1 MDAFTEDYLK
11 LWGFD
16 HLVSRFKEEEIDK
29 IAFLNLTEN
38 MVITLI
44 PKMGPQSKFL
54 ALLQTLKDEIQ
65 KEKVGNSKSQY
76 IRYLINIMNDTKLFK
91 EILSSKS
98 NSEVLSES
106 SNAIDIQNIEMVI
119 SEDDF
124 NYFNNEQSSL
134 NISPDE
140 SSSTQLFLQVFN
152 QIIGMNSDD
161 CSLGK
166 YINDYQDGKMVLDY
180 YNCHKCLSFTMK
192 NKLSSVLIKH
202 ELQKQSD
209 LKINK
214 LLIQNIF
221 PSENQS
227 TYFIP
232 YYKEGD
238 IVSPNRGKLFDKYC
252 NIKRKIIKI
261 NPSNKRKHDDE
272 PQLNPCEGY
281 KLQLYNI
288 FSTYH
293 KNKIVVKLLSLN
305 TCSIILIDYEDSLTW
320 LKNHVEPEIVL
331 HKLWNETSLHRL
343 KLHKNDYMMNV
354 YPALKKPTGHCLV
367 DIDFAHLYPDK
378 TMCLFQKFETFKNKL
393 KIYLRDDDL
402 AAFQLIPFLLSP
414 VNVALNNKQILRPS
428 KIEQLHAF
436 IVNIQL

>member
-1 MDAFTEDYLK
+1 
-11 LWGFD
+11 
-16 HLVSRFKEEEIDK
+16 
-29 IAFLNLTEN
+29 
-38 MVITLI
+38 
-44 PKMGPQSKFL
+44 MGPQSKFL
-54 ALLQTLKDEIQ
+54 ALLQTLKDEIL
-65 KEKVGNSKSQY
+65 KE
-76 IRYLINIMNDTKLFK
+76 K

-124 NYFNNEQSSL
+124 NFFNNEQSSL

-140 SSSTQLFLQVFN
+140 SSSTQLFLQ
-152 QIIGMNSDD
+152 GMNSDD
-161 CSLGK
+161 CSLG
-166 YINDYQDGKMVLDY
+166 
-180 YNCHKCLSFTMK
+180 
-192 NKLSSVLIKH
+192 
-202 ELQKQSD
+202 
-209 LKINK
+209 
-214 LLIQNIF
+214 IQNIF

-232 YYKEGD
+232 YYKEGN

-272 PQLNPCEGY
+272 PQLNLCE
-281 KLQLYNI
+281 
-288 FSTYH
+288 
-293 KNKIVVKLLSLN
+293 
-305 TCSIILIDYEDSLTW
+305 DYEDSLTW
-320 LKNHVEPEIVL
+320 LKNQVEPEIIL

-343 KLHKNDYMMNV
+343 KLHKNDNMMNV

-393 KIYLRDDDL
+393 KIYLSKNCINIGSQGLKLFKILETPLKAGDDDL

-436 IVNIQL
+436 IVNIQNVNELKTTHRQKIDSALSLGLTVQPYVVVVGNINEADSSMQYFTIIDDVQFLLETLLKAIDLCFKLFHVLNLKYSPQAQQVWNFFEHYFYDISDQKKGRKFLSIQSSDGHYRIVYTIE